1 MQPDEGG
8 TILSEMISRGGGMY
22 DCCCGGGGGE
32 LKVQRM
38 GKGAGVQDLDFIG

>member
-1 MQPDEGG
+1 
-8 TILSEMISRGGGMY
+8 MIAVVV
-22 DCCCGGGGGE
+22 GGGGE